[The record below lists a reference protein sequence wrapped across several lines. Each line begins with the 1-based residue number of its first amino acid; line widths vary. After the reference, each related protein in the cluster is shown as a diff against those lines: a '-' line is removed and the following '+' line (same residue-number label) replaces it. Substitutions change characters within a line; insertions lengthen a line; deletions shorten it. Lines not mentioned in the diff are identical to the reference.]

1 MRPRHVLLP
10 LALALAVRAIV
21 RSRRRWRTQR
31 DADGLQRLRPDLTDP
46 LQRFDEVPELEVT
59 PLDVDAVSQA
69 EVVADEDLAILE
81 DDLDETADRDTA
93 VIAQT
98 EADETAV
105 ISDAVACAEEEEGEE
120 IDEPAHERDAGD
132 LYGAHTPPAQD
143 REHPDDDRAFESG
156 ENWLE
161 ALQASAVE
169 NGPEPERGLDDVV
182 DDEDVLHPPHPSDT
196 RDRPVAD
203 HGSGGRPGL

>member
-1 MRPRHVLLP
+1 MRPRHVLVPLT
-10 LALALAVRAIV
+10 LALVARTIVRAH
-21 RSRRRWRTQR
+21 RRRRAR
-31 DADGLQRLRPDLTDP
+31 RAPDGLQRLRPDPTDP

-59 PLDVDAVSQA
+59 PLSVDAVSA
-69 EVVADEDLAILE
+69 EDVAAADDLAILE

-93 VIAQT
+93 VIAQA

-105 ISDAVACAEEEEGEE
+105 ISEALACDLA
-120 IDEPAHERDAGD
+120 EPAHERDAGD

-143 REHPDDDRAFESG
+143 REHPDDDQAFDTG

-161 ALQASAVE
+161 ALEASAAE

-182 DDEDVLHPPHPSDT
+182 DDEDVLQPPHPSDT

>member
-21 RSRRRWRTQR
+21 RARRRWRARRAGNGIQR
-31 DADGLQRLRPDLTDP
+31 FRPDLTDP
-46 LQRFDEVPELEVT
+46 LQRLDEVPELEVT
-59 PLDVDAVSQA
+59 PLSVDAVSA
-69 EVVADEDLAILE
+69 ADVAAADDLAILE
-81 DDLDETADRDTA
+81 DDLDETADHDTA
-93 VIAQT
+93 VIAQV

-105 ISDAVACAEEEEGEE
+105 ISEAMACGVG
-120 IDEPAHERDAGD
+120 EPAHERDTGD

-143 REHPDDDRAFESG
+143 REHPDNDRAFDTG

-161 ALQASAVE
+161 ALEASAAE
-169 NGPEPERGLDDVV
+169 NGPEPERGLDDIV
-182 DDEDVLHPPHPSDT
+182 DDEDVLHPPHASDT

-203 HGSGGRPGL
+203 HGSGGRAGL

>member
-10 LALALAVRAIV
+10 LALALAARVIV
-21 RSRRRWRTQR
+21 RYRRRRRAQR
-31 DADGLQRLRPDLTDP
+31 AADHFQPFRQPFPVDLTDP
-46 LQRFDEVPELEVT
+46 LQRFDEAPELEAT

-69 EVVADEDLAILE
+69 DVAAAEDLAILE
-81 DDLDETADRDTA
+81 DDLDETADRDIE
-93 VIAQT
+93 VIVRAA
-98 EADETAV
+98 ADETAV
-105 ISDAVACAEEEEGEE
+105 IAEAVACDLA
-120 IDEPAHERDAGD
+120 EPAHERDTGD

-143 REHPDDDRAFESG
+143 REHPDEDRAFDSG

-161 ALQASAVE
+161 ALEASAAE
-169 NGPEPERGLDDVV
+169 NGPEPERALDDVV
-182 DDEDVLHPPHPSDT
+182 DDEDVWSPPHASDT

>member
-10 LALALAVRAIV
+10 LALAIAVRTIV
-21 RSRRRWRTQR
+21 RARRRWRAQR
-31 DADGLQRLRPDLTDP
+31 PSDRLQQLRPDPTDP
-46 LQRFDEVPELEVT
+46 LQRFTEAPELEVA
-59 PLDVDAVSQA
+59 PLDVDAVSA
-69 EVVADEDLAILE
+69 EDIAAAEDLAILE

-93 VIAQT
+93 VIA
-98 EADETAV
+98 EAEGDETAV
-105 ISDAVACAEEEEGEE
+105 ISDAVACDPAA
-120 IDEPAHERDAGD
+120 PAHERDTGD

-143 REHPDDDRAFESG
+143 RDHPDDDRAFDQG

-161 ALQASAVE
+161 ALEASAAE

-182 DDEDVLHPPHPSDT
+182 DDEDVLQPPHPSDT

-203 HGSGGRPGL
+203 RGSGGRTGL

>member
-10 LALALAVRAIV
+10 LALALAVRTIV
-21 RSRRRWRTQR
+21 RSRRRARARR
-31 DADGLQRLRPDLTDP
+31 DRSDLQRLRPDPTDP
-46 LQRFDEVPELEVT
+46 LQWLDETPELEVA
-59 PLDVDAVSQA
+59 PLDVDAVSLA
-69 EVVADEDLAILE
+69 DVAAADDLAILE
-81 DDLDETADRDTA
+81 GDLDETADRDTA
-93 VIAQT
+93 LIAEA

-105 ISDAVACAEEEEGEE
+105 ISDAVACGLAE
-120 IDEPAHERDAGD
+120 PVHERDAGD

-143 REHPDDDRAFESG
+143 REHPDDDRAFDQG

-161 ALQASAVE
+161 ALEASAAE
-169 NGPEPERGLDDVV
+169 NGPEPERGLDDIV
-182 DDEDVLHPPHPSDT
+182 DDEDVLQPPHPSDN

>member
-10 LALALAVRAIV
+10 LALALAVRTIV
-21 RSRRRWRTQR
+21 RYRRRRR
-31 DADGLQRLRPDLTDP
+31 ARRASDALQYLRPDLTDP
-46 LQRFDEVPELEVT
+46 LQRFDEAPELEVA
-59 PLDVDAVSQA
+59 PLEVDAVSA
-69 EVVADEDLAILE
+69 DDVAAAEDLAILE
-81 DDLDETADRDTA
+81 DSLDETADRDTA

-105 ISDAVACAEEEEGEE
+105 ISDAVACDLAE
-120 IDEPAHERDAGD
+120 PVRERDAGD
-132 LYGAHTPPAQD
+132 LYGAHTPTAQD
-143 REHPDDDRAFESG
+143 RDHPDDDRAFDQG

-161 ALQASAVE
+161 ALQASAAE
-169 NGPEPERGLDDVV
+169 NGPEPERGLDDIV
-182 DDEDVLHPPHPSDT
+182 DDEDVLQPPHPSDT

>member
-10 LALALAVRAIV
+10 LALALAVRTIV
-21 RSRRRWRTQR
+21 RYRRRRR
-31 DADGLQRLRPDLTDP
+31 ARRIADHLQNLRPDLTDP

-59 PLDVDAVSQA
+59 PLEVDAVSA
-69 EVVADEDLAILE
+69 DDVAAAEDLAILE
-81 DDLDETADRDTA
+81 DSLDETADRDIA
-93 VIAQT
+93 VIAAAD
-98 EADETAV
+98 ADETAV
-105 ISDAVACAEEEEGEE
+105 ISDAVADLAE
-120 IDEPAHERDAGD
+120 PVHERDTGD

-143 REHPDDDRAFESG
+143 RDHPDDDRAFDQG

-161 ALQASAVE
+161 ALEASAAE
-169 NGPEPERGLDDVV
+169 NGPEPERGLDDIV
-182 DDEDVLHPPHPSDT
+182 DDEDVLQPPHPSDT

>member
-10 LALALAVRAIV
+10 LALALAVRTVV
-21 RSRRRWRTQR
+21 RHRRRARAR
-31 DADGLQRLRPDLTDP
+31 RVADDLQRLRPDPTDP
-46 LQRFDEVPELEVT
+46 LQRLDEAPELEVA
-59 PLDVDAVSQA
+59 PLDVDAVSL
-69 EVVADEDLAILE
+69 ADAAAADDLAILE

-93 VIAQT
+93 VIAAA

-105 ISDAVACAEEEEGEE
+105 ISEAEAT
-120 IDEPAHERDAGD
+120 DLTEPARARDAGD

-143 REHPDDDRAFESG
+143 REHPDDDRAFDQG

-161 ALQASAVE
+161 ALGASAAE
-169 NGPEPERGLDDVV
+169 NGPEPERGLDEIV
-182 DDEDVLHPPHPSDT
+182 DDEDVLQPPHPSDT

>member
-10 LALALAVRAIV
+10 LALALAARTIV
-21 RSRRRWRTQR
+21 RYRRRRRARR
-31 DADGLQRLRPDLTDP
+31 DADPLQHLRPDPTDP
-46 LQRFDEVPELEVT
+46 LQRFDEVPELEAT
-59 PLDVDAVSQA
+59 PLSVDAVSA
-69 EVVADEDLAILE
+69 DDVAAAEDLAILE
-81 DDLDETADRDTA
+81 DSLDETADRDTA
-93 VIAQT
+93 MIAEA

-105 ISDAVACAEEEEGEE
+105 ISDAVAYDLAE
-120 IDEPAHERDAGD
+120 PVHERDAGD

-143 REHPDDDRAFESG
+143 RDHPDDDRAFDQG

-161 ALQASAVE
+161 ALEASAAE
-169 NGPEPERGLDDVV
+169 NGPEPERGLDDIV
-182 DDEDVLHPPHPSDT
+182 DDEDVLQPPHPSDT